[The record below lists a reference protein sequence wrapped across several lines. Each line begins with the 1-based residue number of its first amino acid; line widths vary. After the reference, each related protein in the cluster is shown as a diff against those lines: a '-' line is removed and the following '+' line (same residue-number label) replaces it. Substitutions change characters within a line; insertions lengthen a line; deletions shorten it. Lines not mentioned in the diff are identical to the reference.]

1 MRFRNNKKTRG
12 FTLVE
17 ALISIALMG
26 MFISLFQG
34 YTTIL
39 TAIRTVRS
47 KLTQASV
54 ANEKIEIIHN
64 IAYDNIGLLAGVPP
78 GIISPTEYITRQG
91 NTYKVDTVIRNV
103 DDPFD
108 GTIDGIP
115 DDPSPIDYKI
125 AEIAVT
131 CTTCSGNPVVSLT
144 GRISPTGLEAATTN
158 GLLIVRAID
167 SAGNPLANATVRIV
181 NSAVTPAIDITDVT
195 GTNGELRQV
204 GVPPSVNNYQI
215 TVSKTGYSSEQ
226 TRPIGAAGNPN
237 PVKPHS
243 TITAS
248 NATQTSFAI
257 DRTSTLNISTVNS
270 ACGAIASFPL
280 TLTGAKIIGTSPTVY
295 KYNESL
301 TTASGTG
308 LLSIAPIE
316 WDSYSVT
323 EASTVYTIAGT
334 IPMAPFLLSP
344 NATQDF
350 KVVLAPQVNRNLL
363 VSVVASGT
371 GLPIS
376 NAVVRLRKGSSYDVS
391 KTTGVGVLAQTAW
404 NGGAGQAT
412 FTDATR
418 YFSSDSNIETN
429 SPSGDIKLYR
439 PSGTYVSTGNLTSST
454 FDLGV
459 ASDFGQLAWLPLTQP
474 VQTGADA
481 VRLQIAT
488 NNDNTTWD
496 FKGPDGTTST
506 YYTTS
511 GATIHSS
518 NNGNQY
524 LRYKVYLQ
532 TANTAYTPTLSD
544 IWFTYTTGCTPPG
557 QVLFT
562 GAGNGNHTLTVTKTG
577 YTGYSGSFSMSSNER
592 QTTITLTPL

>member
-1 MRFRNNKKTRG
+1 
-12 FTLVE
+12 
-17 ALISIALMG
+17 
-26 MFISLFQG
+26 
-34 YTTIL
+34 
-39 TAIRTVRS
+39 
-47 KLTQASV
+47 
-54 ANEKIEIIHN
+54 
-64 IAYDNIGLLAGVPP
+64 
-78 GIISPTEYITRQG
+78 
-91 NTYKVDTVIRNV
+91 
-103 DDPFD
+103 
-108 GTIDGIP
+108 
-115 DDPSPIDYKI
+115 
-125 AEIAVT
+125 
-131 CTTCSGNPVVSLT
+131 
-144 GRISPTGLEAATTN
+144 
-158 GLLIVRAID
+158 
-167 SAGNPLANATVRIV
+167 
-181 NSAVTPAIDITDVT
+181 
-195 GTNGELRQV
+195 
-204 GVPPSVNNYQI
+204 
-215 TVSKTGYSSEQ
+215 
-226 TRPIGAAGNPN
+226 
-237 PVKPHS
+237 
-243 TITAS
+243 
-248 NATQTSFAI
+248 
-257 DRTSTLNISTVNS
+257 
-270 ACGAIASFPL
+270 
-280 TLTGAKIIGTSPTVY
+280 
-295 KYNESL
+295 
-301 TTASGTG
+301 
-308 LLSIAPIE
+308 
-316 WDSYSVT
+316 
-323 EASTVYTIAGT
+323 
-334 IPMAPFLLSP
+334 MAPFLLSP